1 MNEKGKLN
9 LANKLTLF
17 RIICV
22 PIFAVFA
29 ALAVHEPT
37 RKLWFGLSLI
47 IFCIASITDCLDG
60 RIARKYNMITD
71 LGKFMDPLADKLL
84 TTTAFLY
91 MLKGGALM
99 TEVVVLLVGREFL
112 VSGVRMLAAGSI
124 QKAVIPAN
132 FLGKLKTVL
141 MMFMIIF
148 YYGVMWIVGE
158 TPWLIPTV
166 TVMSWVC
173 VASSVISGISY
184 IFFSK
189 DIIKDSH

>member
-1 MNEKGKLN
+1 M
-9 LANKLTLF
+9 
-17 RIICV
+17 
-22 PIFAVFA
+22 
-29 ALAVHEPT
+29 
-37 RKLWFGLSLI
+37 
-47 IFCIASITDCLDG
+47 FCSRMGNGISITCTTTYQKWTGQPIPSAGSKNPLPLG
-60 RIARKYNMITD
+60 MGSVKD

>member
-29 ALAVHEPT
+29 ALAVNEPT

-47 IFCIASITDCLDG
+47 VFCIASLTDMLDG
-60 RIARKYNMITD
+60 KIARKYNMITD

-124 QKAVIPAN
+124 KKAVIPAN

-141 MMFMIIF
+141 MMVMIIF
-148 YYGVMWIVGE
+148 YYGIMWIVGK

-166 TVMSWVC
+166 TAMSWVC
-173 VASSVISGISY
+173 VASSIISGISY